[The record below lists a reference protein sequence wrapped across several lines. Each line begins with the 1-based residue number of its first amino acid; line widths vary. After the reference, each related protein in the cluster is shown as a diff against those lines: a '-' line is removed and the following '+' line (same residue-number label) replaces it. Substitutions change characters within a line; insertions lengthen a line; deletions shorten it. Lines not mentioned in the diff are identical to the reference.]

1 MINDGN
7 SQNVGKYTEKGLQKM
22 GKDRFQKWFK
32 GKSTWIISVL
42 LAAFA
47 VFLCVGEQ
55 FFMDKVAYDVV
66 LLGDSIIGNV
76 NFGKGIAA
84 YLQEDLGQSVFKGG
98 FGGTTAVYD
107 EGNSFPYS
115 VGSQLSLVK
124 VSEAIAYHDFYI
136 QKAQINYGRKYNGHE
151 MLDYFDDCIKEMSR
165 VDFSKVKYLIIEHGT
180 NDYNIGYPVDNKDNP
195 YDIGTYGGA
204 LRYSIELLKG
214 KYPNIEI
221 ILMTPTWCWLNQNG
235 VKFSCD
241 SITFKEGGILEEYAD
256 CAIEIAK
263 DYGVYVLDNFHE
275 SGIGPD
281 TSEKYLA
288 DGLHLS
294 PEGQKLVADR
304 LAFFINEIEDKN

>member
-7 SQNVGKYTEKGLQKM
+7 SQNVGKYTEKGLQEM
-22 GKDRFQKWFK
+22 GKDWFQKWFK

-47 VFLCVGEQ
+47 VFLCVVEQ

-76 NFGKGIAA
+76 NVGEGIAA
-84 YLQEDLGQSVFKGG
+84 YLQEDLGRTVFKGG
-98 FGGTTAVYD
+98 FGGTTAAYR
-107 EGNSFPYS
+107 EETSYPYS
-115 VGSQLSLVK
+115 VGSQLSLVRIA
-124 VSEAIAYHDFYI
+124 EAIAYQDFLPQKI
-136 QKAQINYGRKYNGHE
+136 QMNYG
-151 MLDYFDDCIKEMSR
+151 DASR
-165 VDFSKVKYLIIEHGT
+165 IDFHQVKYLVIEHGT
-180 NDYNIGYPVDNKDNP
+180 NDYNIGNPVDNEENL
-195 YDIGTYGGA
+195 YDTGAYGGA
-204 LRYSIELLKG
+204 LRYSIELIKEA
-214 KYPNIEI
+214 YPNLKI

-235 VKFSCD
+235 GKFSCD
-241 SITFKEGGILEEYAD
+241 SIAFKEGGLLEEYAD